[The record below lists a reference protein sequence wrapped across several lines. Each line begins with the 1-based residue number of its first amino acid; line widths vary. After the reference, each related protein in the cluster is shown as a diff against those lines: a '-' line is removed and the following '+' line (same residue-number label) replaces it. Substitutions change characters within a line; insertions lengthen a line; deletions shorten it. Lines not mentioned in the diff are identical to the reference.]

1 MSICLFGGTFDPP
14 HNGHIR
20 IAASVREQL
29 QIDTVLFIP
38 AFIPPHKQR
47 RSLSST
53 DDRLAMLELAIAGKT
68 GFEISELET
77 QRQGVSYSIDT
88 IRAIK
93 QARNLKRD
101 ELYFLIGADSLLE
114 LHLWK
119 DPEKILTESRVLVA
133 ARPNFDL
140 SRVRPDFRSKVE
152 IIESPLMD
160 ISSSLIR
167 ARIKEGHS
175 ILELVPPAVA
185 AYIIEQRL
193 YQI

>member
-167 ARIKEGHS
+167 ERIKEGHS
-175 ILELVPPAVA
+175 IRELVPPAVA

>member
-53 DDRLAMLELAIAGKT
+53 DDRLAMLKLAITGKT

-77 QRQGVSYSIDT
+77 RRQGVSYSIDT

-140 SRVRPDFRSKVE
+140 NCVRPDFRSKVE

-160 ISSSLIR
+160 ISSSLVRERVKQKQSIR
-167 ARIKEGHS
+167 
-175 ILELVPPAVA
+175 ELVPTAVA
-185 AYIIEQRL
+185 AYIGDQDL
-193 YQI
+193 YR

>member
-53 DDRLAMLELAIAGKT
+53 DDRLAMLKLAITGKT

-77 QRQGVSYSIDT
+77 RRQGVSYSIDT

-140 SRVRPDFRSKVE
+140 NCVRPDFRSEVE

-160 ISSSLIR
+160 ISSSLVRERVKQKQSIR
-167 ARIKEGHS
+167 
-175 ILELVPPAVA
+175 ELVPTAVA
-185 AYIIEQRL
+185 AYIGDQDL
-193 YQI
+193 YR